1 MGSWGVWD
9 VRPTSECL
17 SRTGKKPIGGRWVDH
32 NKGDAESPN
41 VRSRY
46 VAKDIAHYKDDSM
59 FAATPPPGGTKTPP
73 VRLGYPAPGPSLRP
87 PARGPKGSP
96 YRR

>member
-1 MGSWGVWD
+1 MESWGVWG
-9 VRPTSECL
+9 VRPISECL

-46 VAKDIAHYKDDSM
+46 VAKDIAYYKGDSM
-59 FAATPPPGGTKTPP
+59 FAATPPLEAL
-73 VRLGYPAPGPSLRP
+73 RLL
-87 PARGPKGSP
+87 
-96 YRR
+96 